1 VFPPAITTGSP
12 YSFSVGKK
20 LCTTGGKTAE
30 VPVLRLRQAF
40 WLFAVGGCAARFFLS
55 GALRLLTF
63 FICLLL

>member
-1 VFPPAITTGSP
+1 LF
-12 YSFSVGKK
+12 FSTPLIINSGYHQSQIA
-20 LCTTGGKTAE
+20 LRTTGGKTAE